1 MLGVHSPVCSVA
13 HAPLRMLLSSV
24 SARLSPR
31 CRFLQRK
38 SQRASQRDDSH
49 HCIAGIEIS
58 ELQAHRLDV
67 PGEVCFHRAE
77 PARPAVGLP
86 ARRCTGVAFLARQN
100 GRTWVRRTTLTVQ
113 TKKLHAAELAKATR
127 SEPPNGHQ
135 RVHRNAPAEGHA
147 MARPMAQYWVNA
159 PQRSVRWRTD
169 PPYSRQ

>member
-13 HAPLRMLLSSV
+13 HAPLRMLLSLV
-24 SARLSPR
+24 PARLSPR

-86 ARRCTGVAFLARQN
+86 ARRCTGVDVWPAK
-100 GRTWVRRTTLTVQ
+100 TVVLGCGAPHSRSKP
-113 TKKLHAAELAKATR
+113 KKCT
-127 SEPPNGHQ
+127 PPNW
-135 RVHRNAPAEGHA
+135 PK
-147 MARPMAQYWVNA
+147 
-159 PQRSVRWRTD
+159 
-169 PPYSRQ
+169 PPRASRQTGINGSIATHLQRGTQWHVSWRDIG